1 MRGKA
6 VPEDLNFLQ
15 EMTQESYSAT
25 PKQDINGWILRKS
38 TPNTK
43 FWVKGNQA
51 IVGVRGTK
59 SSEDVSAWPTVP
71 LNTLSTTA
79 VYKKNLD
86 AVREFKSEFPGLEMY
101 GVGHSLGGAIID
113 GLIRDGLLKEAV
125 SYNPAIQYK
134 DINGGLPNRRIY
146 YGSDP
151 LYKLMGWWDRK
162 SEHRPATASSWV
174 DFLGNFSVPL
184 AGLSALSS
192 HKLSVF
198 KGGMKGGGK
207 FKDDFLKDAANIMK
221 DILNRKVRF
230 RFGDFNKFERVVVL
244 EDRNQPPILMA
255 VRNAIEIIMA
265 RGIVQMDKINE
276 EELLFSSKAKIAELR
291 GRKQTVATD
300 RLDEL
305 KAYLYLHPELRVG
318 PGPELPM
325 FPPDL
330 PPPVPQVPLFPRDRP
345 EPPRP
350 TPAPRPR
357 PAPAPAPTPAPAPAP
372 ARPAGLTA
380 LRERAQALHDELMAM
395 SVVEFKSRF
404 GQTHTTARKRFS
416 RVLLIIPNEDW
427 SVDLFQ
433 DVMNKYIEVYGRAAF
448 GEGKPRK
455 NRKNVV
461 FT

>member
-15 EMTQESYSAT
+15 EMTQESYSMT
-25 PKQDINGWILRKS
+25 PKENINGWILRKS

-162 SEHRPATASSWV
+162 SEHRPATSSSWV
-174 DFLGNFSVPL
+174 DFLGNFSLPA
-184 AGLSALSS
+184 AGLSSLAS

-198 KGGMKGGGK
+198 KGGLRGGG
-207 FKDDFLKDAANIMK
+207 DITDTFLVQVSQLIREVLDRDVRIRLIDKHLTTDEPLIAEEGGIPRRGRFPRM
-221 DILNRKVRF
+221 ILT
-230 RFGDFNKFERVVVL
+230 
-244 EDRNQPPILMA
+244 
-255 VRNAIEIIMA
+255 
-265 RGIVQMDKINE
+265 IVQVALHN
-276 EELLFSSKAKIAELR
+276 LR
-291 GRKQTVATD
+291 DVKDQQSN
-300 RLDEL
+300 L
-305 KAYLYLHPELRVG
+305 
-318 PGPELPM
+318 
-325 FPPDL
+325 
-330 PPPVPQVPLFPRDRP
+330 
-345 EPPRP
+345 
-350 TPAPRPR
+350 
-357 PAPAPAPTPAPAPAP
+357 
-372 ARPAGLTA
+372 
-380 LRERAQALHDELMAM
+380 LRER
-395 SVVEFKSRF
+395 
-404 GQTHTTARKRFS
+404 TTAQFRAEKTAIINDALDEVRAMLDTFRFEWHRDAPPAVPYRDPASLPLPEGFNLDEKCPVCQEKWRDLGTSGVQPHIGPCGHAVCDDDYARIVRNEQGRKVCPLCRY
-416 RVLLIIPNEDW
+416 
-427 SVDLFQ
+427 
-433 DVMNKYIEVYGRAAF
+433 KGF
-448 GEGKPRK
+448 GK